1 MSKDLKQYFSID
13 DYYADTSDFSVIPQK
28 VGGEYRLLFDIY
40 TDLKSNISISNSK
53 LYFNLKTGGD
63 LTMQE
68 FTQGSA
74 SGYNHT
80 TFYLIIPE
88 SSLDNDYLNVSAAFW
103 SSSGRQFTISDNK
116 GSTGLFVRSSWYNSD
131 PMING
136 SSVSTNHKLDPYEKN
151 TPFSFNY
158 TVNDTDADDILVV
171 KEYLDGNLIRTINNA
186 VRNATYT
193 IDIDKD
199 TLYSL
204 SEAGIHTV
212 SISVS
217 DGHSETTNNYKFIR
231 TNLVPVLTV
240 SSDVDTSVTYD
251 KDSPQITYQ
260 AYDPEGEEITMSIL
274 VDGIIVEPKTV
285 IMPNVDTTSSISHDN
300 WILIKNGEHKITF
313 LIEDA
318 QGGQTKQD
326 YNFIKNETVIDF
338 QFKQPVETEVAL
350 QKYYNIISKLN
361 VDSSSIQV
369 LVTNNAF
376 DDEPTWETMTTTPH
390 VFSNATKTADKWG
403 FNLRIIITRSTETG
417 DIKVYGIGGSFQ

>member
-13 DYYADTSDFSVIPQK
+13 DYYADTADFSVIPQK
-28 VGGEYRLLFDIY
+28 VGEEYRLVFDIY
-40 TDLKSNISISNSK
+40 TDLKNPISLSNSK

-63 LTMQE
+63 LKMQK

-251 KDSPQITYQ
+251 KDSPKITYQ

-274 VDGIIVEPKTV
+274 VDGIVVEPKTV
-285 IMPNVDTTSSISHDN
+285 ITPNVDTKSSISHDN
-300 WILIKNGEHKITF
+300 WITILNGKHKLSF
-313 LIEDA
+313 VVEDA
-318 QGGQTKQD
+318 QGGQAKKE
-326 YNFIKNETVIDF
+326 YEFIKNETVMDF
-338 QFKQPVETEVAL
+338 QFKKPVETEVAL
-350 QKYYNIISKLN
+350 QKYYNIVSKLN
-361 VDSSSIQV
+361 VDRSSMQV
-369 LVTNNAF
+369 LVTNNGY
-376 DDEPTWETMTTTPH
+376 DTNPTWETMTTTPH
-390 VFSNATKTADKWG
+390 VFSNTTKTADKWG
-403 FNLRIIITRSTETG
+403 FNLRIIITRGTETG
-417 DIKVYGIGGSFQ
+417 DMKIYGMGGSLI